1 MTKMKLACTYKF
13 SDIEGFISEDGA
25 TTVNSRIADE
35 ITRRGGTIRPIQIVG
50 SHIRDYIFGDGS
62 VASIVLKDHTYVIY
76 DKESKFFERIA
87 EGYPE
92 PVGDDSAFVPIT
104 VTINN
109 PTEAR
114 NAIRMLE
121 TLLK

>member
-1 MTKMKLACTYKF
+1 MKLACTYKF

-35 ITRRGGTIRPIQIVG
+35 ITRRGGTIRPIQIAG

-76 DKESKFFERIA
+76 DKESKFFEKIA

-92 PVGDDSAFVPIT
+92 SDTEDFVPFT

-121 TLLK
+121 KLLK